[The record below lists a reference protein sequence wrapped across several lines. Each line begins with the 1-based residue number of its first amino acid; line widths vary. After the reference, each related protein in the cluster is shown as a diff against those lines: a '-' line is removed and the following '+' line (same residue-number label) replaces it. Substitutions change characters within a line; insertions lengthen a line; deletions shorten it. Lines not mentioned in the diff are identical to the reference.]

1 LQPLMMRYV
10 SSLVIFENL
19 VQDSIALPRQMGRQ
33 SGQAGDSDGIFSTAA
48 DHA

>member
-1 LQPLMMRYV
+1 MRYV

-19 VQDSIALPRQMGRQ
+19 VQDSIALPRRQMGRQ